1 MGEELERN
9 PLWLILLETVKK
21 LPLYSNHRLYVHEY
35 ILPKNKDITPEL
47 LAQKLDI
54 PLGESIVILYELR
67 KKD

>member
-21 LPLYSNHRLYVHEY
+21 LPLFSNHKIYVYEH
-35 ILPKNKDITPEL
+35 ILPENKGITPEQ

-54 PLGESIVILYELR
+54 SLGEAIVILYELR
-67 KKD
+67 NKD